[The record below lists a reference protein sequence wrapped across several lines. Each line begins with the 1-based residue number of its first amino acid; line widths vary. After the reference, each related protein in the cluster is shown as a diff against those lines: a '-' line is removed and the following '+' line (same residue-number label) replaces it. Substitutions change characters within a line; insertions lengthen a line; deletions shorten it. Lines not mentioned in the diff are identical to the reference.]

1 LVRLSLKSQ
10 VKLARAL
17 DSEGFTVIAFSPGWV
32 STSMGGPDA
41 PVKVED
47 SVEQGLATLLARTP
61 ADSGKFFSFEGG
73 EIAY

>member
-1 LVRLSLKSQ
+1 
-10 VKLARAL
+10 
-17 DSEGFTVIAFSPGWV
+17 VIAFSPGWV